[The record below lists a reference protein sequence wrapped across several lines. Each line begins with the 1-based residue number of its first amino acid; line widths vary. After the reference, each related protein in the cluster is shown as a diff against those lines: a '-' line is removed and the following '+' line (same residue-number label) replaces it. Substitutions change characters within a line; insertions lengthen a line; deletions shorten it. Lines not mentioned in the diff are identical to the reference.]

1 MNSPPR
7 TMDFLLSDSVSHRSF
22 EMIQI
27 PQGAAGLWTGTL
39 VDATGVA
46 AATPAVI
53 AGILCYSTNPT
64 DGPVNATV
72 LVRDAE
78 VIDAYL
84 QYGALD
90 PVACNAQLKTL
101 GIIVRAAVLRNVQ
114 GAPSR
119 LTCRPPARPSR
130 ASSPSMNPHRR
141 RREGRRANRESLTM
155 LEIFQQC
162 LRHYVTDTGP
172 QSGALRAG
180 PDRSAQPVRGEAA

>member
-1 MNSPPR
+1 MAAPIKSAAHIPATSPMNSPPR

-22 EMIQI
+22 EVIQI

-39 VDATGVA
+39 VDAIGVA
-46 AATPAVI
+46 AATPTVI

-90 PVACNAQLKTL
+90 PSPATRSSRRSASSCAPLSCPTC
-101 GIIVRAAVLRNVQ
+101 RAP
-114 GAPSR
+114 PSR
-119 LTCRPPARPSR
+119 PTCRPPARPSR
-130 ASSPSMNPHRR
+130 ASSPSKTPHRR
-141 RREGRRANRESLTM
+141 RQKAKACKPGE
-155 LEIFQQC
+155 
-162 LRHYVTDTGP
+162 
-172 QSGALRAG
+172 
-180 PDRSAQPVRGEAA
+180 PDHA

>member
-1 MNSPPR
+1 MAAPIKSAAHIPATSPMNSPPR
-7 TMDFLLSDSVSHRSF
+7 TMDFLFSDSVSHRSF
-22 EMIQI
+22 EVIQI

-101 GIIVRAAVLRNVQ
+101 GIIVRAAVLPNVQ
-114 GAPSR
+114 GATFAPDVPPSG
-119 LTCRPPARPSR
+119 PPVSGIQSVEDPAPPPPEGEGVQTGR
-130 ASSPSMNPHRR
+130 A
-141 RREGRRANRESLTM
+141 
-155 LEIFQQC
+155 
-162 LRHYVTDTGP
+162 
-172 QSGALRAG
+172 
-180 PDRSAQPVRGEAA
+180 